1 MPRKP
6 PKGYFVRGQF
16 VAYGSAEDAELKRA
30 AKWDA
35 ELSKTDLKKR
45 SAYLQDLG
53 ERLLQLKGAALQRLA
68 LDEGLLQ
75 ALAEARR
82 IDDFE
87 GRRRQLQYVG
97 KLMRRLDDGQV
108 AAVEAALQQQHQ
120 GSAQQ
125 VQQLHEAEAW
135 RARLVA
141 DDAALEAW
149 RTIEPEADWQRLR
162 ALIRQARKDAAT
174 PATDPCGQPP
184 TRHGRAWRELLQHVR
199 AALQAR
205 AAAPSPL

>member
-16 VAYGSAEDAELKRA
+16 VAYGSTEDAELKRA

-35 ELSKTDLKKR
+35 DFSKTDLKRR
-45 SAYLQDLG
+45 SAHLQALG
-53 ERLLQLKGAALQRLA
+53 EQLLAFKDAALQRL
-68 LDEGLLQ
+68 GLEETLRE

-97 KLMRRLDDGQV
+97 KLMRRLDEAQV
-108 AAVEAALQQQHQ
+108 AAVEAALAEQRQ
-120 GSAQQ
+120 GSAAE
-125 VQQLHEAEAW
+125 VQRLHEAEAW
-135 RARLVA
+135 RERLLA

-149 RTIEPEADWQRLR
+149 RDIEPQADWQRLR
-162 ALIRQARKDAAT
+162 ALIRQARKDAAEA
-174 PATDPCGQPP
+174 PAAAAGQPP
-184 TRHGRAWRELLQHVR
+184 RHGRAYRELFQHVR

-205 AAAPSPL
+205 ADSLATA